1 MMDNTVRVAAA
12 ANYPNPDRL
21 ALDPSAV
28 TRRTSLTLRT
38 GLTVDEWLRVGLQIS
53 RVSESSTWWLGDWL
67 VYGRQR
73 YPDRYRQAVEST
85 SLDYQ
90 TLRNYAWVAGKVDL
104 ERRRSALSFQ
114 HHAQVAP
121 LPEPA
126 QDEWLEK
133 AERHGWSRNRLR
145 AEIKAAAEGPRPE
158 SKVVQL
164 RLDGEKLTR
173 WRQAAERDGRDLL
186 SWMTQGLDEAAGLV
200 GPGQAAAAPG
210 LEVSVLSPALASAS
224 IPVPVSVPVQQSI
237 AMVSDPAGI
246 AMAAESAA

>member
-1 MMDNTVRVAAA
+1 MMDNAVRGVAAGA
-12 ANYPNPDRL
+12 RTANPERL
-21 ALDPSAV
+21 SLDPSTV
-28 TRRTSLTLRT
+28 TRRTSLTLRA

-90 TLRNYAWVAGKVDL
+90 TLRNYAWVAGKIGV

-126 QDEWLEK
+126 QDAWLEK

-145 AEIKAAAEGPRPE
+145 AELKAAAADPGSEARM
-158 SKVVQL
+158 VQL
-164 RLDGEKLTR
+164 RLEGEQLSR
-173 WRQAAERDGRDLL
+173 WRQAAEREGRDLL
-186 SWMTQGLDEAAGLV
+186 SWMTQGLDEAAGLAEPDPV
-200 GPGQAAAAPG
+200 
-210 LEVSVLSPALASAS
+210 PAL
-224 IPVPVSVPVQQSI
+224 P
-237 AMVSDPAGI
+237 PAPAPQGVAI
-246 AMAAESAA
+246 GSGAAL

>member
-1 MMDNTVRVAAA
+1 MDNAVRVAAA
-12 ANYPNPDRL
+12 AHYGNPDRL

-53 RVSESSTWWLGDWL
+53 RVSDSSTWWLGDWL
-67 VYGRQR
+67 VYGRAR

-90 TLRNYAWVAGKVDL
+90 TLRNYAWVAGKVGI

-133 AERHGWSRNRLR
+133 AERQGWSRNRLR
-145 AEIKAAAEGPRPE
+145 AEIKAAAEGPGPE

-173 WRQAAERDGRDLL
+173 WRQAAEREGRDLL
-186 SWMTQGLDEAAGLV
+186 SWMTQGLDEAAGLA
-200 GPGQAAAAPG
+200 GPILAAAASGREPG
-210 LEVSVLSPALASAS
+210 ALLPASA
-224 IPVPVSVPVQQSI
+224 PVPQSI
-237 AMVSDPAGI
+237 AIGAEPA
-246 AMAAESAA
+246 A